1 MSFLKRSNVMWSAV
15 LFLVLGVFVV
25 SAAPPTS
32 QYRPAETLD
41 PTCSP
46 GDANCSVSPLN
57 LGQAI
62 GANASGTSPTSGG
75 LFFASASSTFTQN
88 ASLLWNTLT
97 DHLNLTGAGLD
108 MTVASSSLSI
118 VATTTL
124 NDPLKHLFV
133 DAGVAYLTSIS
144 NPDLYI
150 VDVNDPNNPTIISQT
165 NFPSLT
171 NLAEIVV
178 IGDYLYSTGNQ
189 GLTVLDISDKTNP
202 LLLVV
207 EPNFGKNYGIALSGS
222 IVYGVDDAAN
232 SLHAIDISD
241 PRNPVGLDEEVIST
255 NPSAIDVRGNFA
267 YVGDYSSGEMSIVDV
282 SDPRNLEEIANV
294 DIGAFISH
302 LRVSGSYVYALE
314 RNSDELVSIDVSD
327 PNSPAEVD
335 RVTVGDQPRWF
346 DLAGGYAYV
355 VNQSSDDMYVVDVSD
370 PSDMAVVGVITVG
383 ESDYDAFRVHV
394 AGDYAYVTGRGS
406 AGGLTIINLSG
417 LTTHA
422 AEIGSLETGSLNVND
437 GAHFA
442 KQVYIDSGL
451 NVGSGILTNGNLSVA
466 PESGSTTAMSIYTA
480 PGSQGDILNL
490 FASTTEVM
498 TVTSS
503 GYLGLGTTAPSTTIH
518 MTGAHTLIETSTTP
532 TNPTQSAEA
541 RMYVKDDKF
550 IIQFNDAG
558 TVRYKYLDLTGTGA
572 TWTATTTAP

>member
-1 MSFLKRSNVMWSAV
+1 MLKIQQQILAIV
-15 LFLVLGVFVV
+15 LMCGIGAFTVF
-25 SAAPPTS
+25 AAPPGS
-32 QYRPAETLD
+32 EYRPAETLD

-97 DHLNLTGAGLD
+97 DHLNLAGAGLD
-108 MTVASSSLSI
+108 MTVASSSLS
-118 VATTTL
+118 AAASPTL
-124 NDPLKHLFV
+124 GTSPRDIYV
-133 DAGVAYLTSIS
+133 DG
-144 NPDLYI
+144 
-150 VDVNDPNNPTIISQT
+150 
-165 NFPSLT
+165 
-171 NLAEIVV
+171 
-178 IGDYLYSTGNQ
+178 
-189 GLTVLDISDKTNP
+189 
-202 LLLVV
+202 
-207 EPNFGKNYGIALSGS
+207 GIAY
-222 IVYGVDDAAN
+222 ITDITDDT
-232 SLHAIDISD
+232 L
-241 PRNPVGLDEEVIST
+241 R
-255 NPSAIDVRGNFA
+255 
-267 YVGDYSSGEMSIVDV
+267 IVDV
-282 SDPRNLEEIANV
+282 SDPTNPSTISTTALTGF
-294 DIGAFISH
+294 GAPTE
-302 LRVSGSYVYALE
+302 LWAVGQYVYASGGDNNE
-314 RNSDELVSIDVSD
+314 FYIIDVSDKTSPVVVGSVGVGPNPFGLAIDGGYAYVIDDGSNDIKIISLAEPSNPTVVGSVTVSANPAGVGVRGNYAFVSDYSTGEISAVDIADRTNPVDLGSVDAGSFTLFPVVQGNYVYTVDRSSDTLVSIDASD
-327 PNSPAEVD
+327 PSDLSIAD
-335 RVTVGDQPRWF
+335 TLTVGDQPWEVF
-346 DLAGGYAYV
+346 VAGNYAYV
-355 VNQSSDDMYVVDVSD
+355 VHEGSDDFYVVDISD
-370 PSDMAVVGVITVG
+370 PTDMSTVG
-383 ESDYDAFRVHV
+383 TFSLGGSTVNGFRVHIV
-394 AGDYAYVTGRGS
+394 GNYAYVLGNGA

-558 TVRYKYLDLTGTGA
+558 TVRYKYLEMVGTNT
-572 TWTATTTAP
+572 TWVATTTAP